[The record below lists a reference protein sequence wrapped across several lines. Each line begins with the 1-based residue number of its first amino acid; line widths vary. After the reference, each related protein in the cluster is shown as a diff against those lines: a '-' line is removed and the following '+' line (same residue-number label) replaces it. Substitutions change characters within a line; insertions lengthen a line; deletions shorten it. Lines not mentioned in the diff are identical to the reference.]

1 MAKLSAFFDAF
12 DNLDQIPLDLISRW
26 VKPKINNIQL
36 ENYIANKILYPK
48 TLPISEYEMQ
58 IDLAIL
64 REALR
69 INGPKLKDAKDS
81 LLGNNAFLNI
91 NLRKILIPD
100 KFLKFVPNLQ
110 TLVMVFLDGLL
121 LGKNRE
127 DFYED
132 LWTIVLTDDV
142 DEVVGSAILP
152 RIDNKEA
159 QIELNINNQSFK
171 IKAGTL
177 MVIPCALERCPISY
191 KLKGAYALGKDE
203 GSLEIYG
210 GKLGVVVDARLKN
223 VNN

>member
-1 MAKLSAFFDAF
+1 MSSFFDAF

-26 VKPKINNIQL
+26 IKPKINPLQL
-36 ENYIANKILYPK
+36 ENYIANKILFPQ
-48 TLPISEYEMQ
+48 TMPISEYEMQ

-69 INGPKLKDAKDS
+69 INGPKLDSKDA

-110 TLVMVFLDGLL
+110 TLVIAFLDGLL
-121 LGKNRE
+121 LGKDKE

-142 DEVVGSAILP
+142 DEVIGSAILP
-152 RIDNKEA
+152 RINNKDA
-159 QIELNINNQSFK
+159 QVEVNINNQNFR

-177 MVIPCALERCPISY
+177 MIIPCTLERCPISY
-191 KLKGAYALGKDE
+191 KLKGAQALGKNE

-210 GKLGVVVDARLKN
+210 GRLGVVVDARLKN
-223 VNN
+223 VNY